1 MPCVIASVMWFGVAP
16 CFWVFDAATV
26 ADGFQHICI
35 HNISSDYFLNT
46 YFMTAGT
53 IGHYG
58 GDHEHYE

>member
-1 MPCVIASVMWFGVAP
+1 MWFGVAP